1 MTEPGGWSD
10 PASGPEAGLPDE
22 LLAARQRVASQQAQA
37 NRKLARARARRRV
50 LPVTLIGSVVLAGAG
65 LADRFVSSTVHTSST
80 PAAASPP
87 GPTADLETL
96 SQVSQDLAADQQSIA
111 ALSQSA
117 AQASHVAAVAVAS
130 AAAVAAAATVAPAT
144 GANPMTSATASSPAF
159 RLPTVAALP
168 AASTP
173 VYAAPVY
180 RAPAVAAPAVH
191 ATTGASGAG

>member
-10 PASGPEAGLPDE
+10 PAPGPEAGLPDE
-22 LLAARQRVASQQAQA
+22 LLAARQRVVSQQAQA

-50 LPVTLIGSVVLAGAG
+50 LPVTLIGSLVLAGAG
-65 LADRFVSSTVHTSST
+65 LADRFVSSTVHTSAT

-130 AAAVAAAATVAPAT
+130 AAAVA
-144 GANPMTSATASSPAF
+144 GATASSPAF
-159 RLPTVAALP
+159 RLPTVAPLRS
-168 AASTP
+168 ASTP
-173 VYAAPVY
+173 VYSAPVY
-180 RAPAVAAPAVH
+180 RAPAVAAPVVH